1 MKGHFLFG
9 AACVMAAAPAVAG
22 PYVNLESNS
31 GFVGTDYAASAV
43 EAHIGADI
51 ELSETAGAYLQVGP
65 AFLLPDVGDSDTE
78 FSGKTGLNVAVT
90 DKLGAYGEYAFMTAE
105 DELASNVKL
114 GLKYSF

>member
-9 AACVMAAAPAVAG
+9 AACVMAAAPAVAS

-31 GFVGTDYAASAV
+31 GFVGTDYAASVV
-43 EAHIGADI
+43 EGHFGVDI
-51 ELSETAGAYLQVGP
+51 DLSKTASAYLQAGP
-65 AFLLPDVGDSDTE
+65 AFVLPDAGDSDTQ
-78 FSGKTGLNVAVT
+78 FSGKGGMNVAVT
-90 DKLGAYGEYAFMTAE
+90 EKLGAYGEYGFMTTD

>member
-1 MKGHFLFG
+1 MKGHFLLG

-65 AFLLPDVGDSDTE
+65 AFLLPDGGDSDTE

-90 DKLGAYGEYAFMTAE
+90 DELGAYAEYGFMTAE

>member
-1 MKGHFLFG
+1 MKGHFLLG

-31 GFVGTDYAASAV
+31 GFVGNDYAASAV

-51 ELSETAGAYLQVGP
+51 ELSETAAAYLQVGP
-65 AFLLPDVGDSDTE
+65 AFLLPDAGDSDTE

-90 DKLGAYGEYAFMTAE
+90 DKLGAYGEYAFMTG

>member
-1 MKGHFLFG
+1 MKSLLIG
-9 AACVMAAAPAVAG
+9 AASAVAFAPAAIAG
-22 PYVNLESNS
+22 PYINLESNS

-51 ELSETAGAYLQVGP
+51 ELSKTAGAYLQVGP
-65 AFLLPDVGDSDTE
+65 AFLLPDGGDSDTE

-90 DKLGAYGEYAFMTAE
+90 DELGAYAEYGFMTAE